1 MKIRI
6 PILLALWAGL
16 AACGK
21 PAGSSTPVNPAIP
34 VEVSAAALRGMP
46 VEMKAI
52 GIVEPIASV
61 QLKSEVTGEI
71 LKVHFADGAQVR
83 AGEPL
88 FSIDPRAFQAAL
100 DRARANLEIAEA
112 TASNA
117 TEQAQR
123 YTTLIQRGVASKEQT
138 SQFLSNAKSLK
149 AELAARQADINEA
162 QLSLDWTEITAPISG
177 RAGAALL
184 KPGNIIQANTDTLAV
199 INQMQPIYVTF
210 SLPENTLAEVREWMT
225 RNKPVVSAYDPD
237 NGKLLGTG
245 SLDFID
251 NAVDRATG
259 MVAFKATFPN
269 ENETLWP
276 GQFVDVTLELAIQP
290 EALVVPSTAV
300 MEGQQGSQVFVVM
313 GDTVALR
320 KVKVE
325 RTVGNLSII
334 RKGLEPGE
342 RVVTVGQLRLNPGAK
357 VEIKKQQ
364 KAEDVPTIDKTP
376 E

>member
-6 PILLALWAGL
+6 PVLLALSAGL

-21 PAGSSTPVNPAIP
+21 SAGPKTQANPPVP
-34 VEVSAAALRGMP
+34 VEVSAAAIRSMP

-61 QLKSEVTGEI
+61 QLKSKVAGEI
-71 LKVHFADGAQVR
+71 LKVHFADGAQVK

-100 DRARANLEIAEA
+100 DRAKANLEIAEA

-117 TEQAQR
+117 NEQAQR

-138 SQFLSNAKSLK
+138 AQFLSNAKSLQ
-149 AELAARQADINEA
+149 AELAARQADVSEA
-162 QLSLDWTEITAPISG
+162 QLSLDWTEVPAPITG

-184 KPGNIIQANTDTLAV
+184 KPGNIVQANTETLAV

-210 SLPENTLAEVREWMT
+210 SLPENTLAEVREWMAK
-225 RNKPVVSAYDPD
+225 NKPVVSAYDPD

-269 ENETLWP
+269 EKETLWP
-276 GQFVDVTLELAIQP
+276 GQFVDVTLELAVQP

-300 MEGQQGSQVFVVM
+300 MEGQQGSQVFVVT
-313 GDTVALR
+313 GDTVSL
-320 KVKVE
+320 KKIHME
-325 RTVGNLSII
+325 RAVGNLSII

-342 RVVTVGQLRLNPGAK
+342 RVVTVGQLRLNPGSK

-364 KAEDVPTIDKTP
+364 KAEEVPAVDKTP

>member
-6 PILLALWAGL
+6 PVLLALASGL

-21 PAGSSTPVNPAIP
+21 PGGSLVPANPPVP
-34 VEVSAAALRGMP
+34 VEVSAAVIRGMP

-52 GIVEPIASV
+52 GTVEPIASV
-61 QLKSEVTGEI
+61 QLKSKVAGEI
-71 LKVHFADGAQVR
+71 LKVHFADGAQVK

-100 DRARANLEIAEA
+100 DRAKANLEIAEA

-149 AELAARQADINEA
+149 AELAARQADISEA
-162 QLSLDWTEITAPISG
+162 QLSLDWTGVTAPISG

-184 KPGNIIQANTDTLAV
+184 KPGNIVQANTDTLAV

-210 SLPENTLAEVREWMT
+210 SLPENTLAEVREWMA

-269 ENETLWP
+269 ENESLWP

-290 EALVVPSTAV
+290 QALVIPSTAV
-300 MEGQQGSQVFVVM
+300 MEGQQGSQVFVVT
-313 GDTVALR
+313 GDSVSLR

-325 RTVGNLSII
+325 RAVGNLSII

-342 RVVTVGQLRLNPGAK
+342 LVVTVGQLRLNPGSR

-364 KAEDVPTIDKTP
+364 KAEEVPAVDKTP

>member
-61 QLKSEVTGEI
+61 QLKSKVTGEI

>member
-1 MKIRI
+1 MKIRTSL
-6 PILLALWAGL
+6 LLALTAGL
-16 AACGK
+16 ASCNK
-21 PAGSSTPVNPAIP
+21 PAESKSPASPPVP
-34 VEVSAAALRGMP
+34 VEVSAAEIRSMP

-52 GIVEPIASV
+52 GTVEPIASV
-61 QLKSEVTGEI
+61 QLKSKVAGEI
-71 LKVHFADGAQVR
+71 LKVHFADGAQVK

-100 DRARANLEIAEA
+100 DRAKANLEIAEA
-112 TASNA
+112 NASNA
-117 TEQAQR
+117 SEQAQR

-138 SQFLSNAKSLK
+138 SQFLSTAKSLQ
-149 AELAARQADINEA
+149 AELAARRADVSEA
-162 QLSLDWTEITAPISG
+162 QLSLDWTELTAPVNG

-184 KPGNIIQANTDTLAV
+184 KPGNIVQANTDTLAV

-210 SLPENTLAEVREWMT
+210 SLPENTLAEVREWMAK
-225 RNKPVVSAYDPD
+225 NKPVVSAYEPD
-237 NGKLLGTG
+237 TRKLLGTG

-276 GQFVDVTLELAIQP
+276 GQFVDVTLELAVQP

-300 MEGQQGSQVFVVM
+300 MEGQQGSQVFVVS
-313 GDTVALR
+313 GNTASLK

-325 RTVGNLSII
+325 RAVGNLSII
-334 RKGLEPGE
+334 RQGLEPGE
-342 RVVTVGQLRLNPGAK
+342 LVVTVGQLRLNPGSK
-357 VEIKKQQ
+357 VEIKKQK
-364 KAEDVPTIDKTP
+364 KADEIPAMDKTP

>member
-1 MKIRI
+1 
-6 PILLALWAGL
+6 
-16 AACGK
+16 
-21 PAGSSTPVNPAIP
+21 
-34 VEVSAAALRGMP
+34 MP

-52 GIVEPIASV
+52 GTVEPVASV
-61 QLKSEVTGEI
+61 QLKSKVAGEI
-71 LKVHFADGAQVR
+71 LKVHFADGAQVK

-100 DRARANLEIAEA
+100 DRAKANLEIAEA

-149 AELAARQADINEA
+149 AELAARQADVSEA
-162 QLSLDWTEITAPISG
+162 QLSLDWTEVPAPIDG

-184 KPGNIIQANTDTLAV
+184 KPGNIVQANTDTLAV

-210 SLPENTLAEVREWMT
+210 SLPENTLAEVREWMAK
-225 RNKPVVSAYDPD
+225 NKPVVSAYDPD

-269 ENETLWP
+269 ENEALWP

-290 EALVVPSTAV
+290 QALVVPSTAV
-300 MEGQQGSQVFVVM
+300 MEGQQGSQVFVVT
-313 GDTVALR
+313 GDTVSLR

-325 RTVGNLSII
+325 RAVGNLSII

-342 RVVTVGQLRLNPGAK
+342 LVVTVGQLRLNPGSR

-364 KAEDVPTIDKTP
+364 KAEDVPAVDKTP

>member
-6 PILLALWAGL
+6 PLLLALAAGL
-16 AACGK
+16 ASCNKSADSRS
-21 PAGSSTPVNPAIP
+21 PASPPVP
-34 VEVSAAALRGMP
+34 VEVSAAETRSMP

-52 GIVEPIASV
+52 GTVEPIASV
-61 QLKSEVTGEI
+61 QLKSKVAGEI
-71 LKVHFADGAQVR
+71 LKVHFADGAQVK

-100 DRARANLEIAEA
+100 DRAKANLEIAEA

-149 AELAARQADINEA
+149 AELAARQADVSEA
-162 QLSLDWTEITAPISG
+162 QLSLDWTEVPAPING

-184 KPGNIIQANTDTLAV
+184 KPGNIVQANTDTLAV

-210 SLPENTLAEVREWMT
+210 SLPENTLAEVREWMAK
-225 RNKPVVSAYDPD
+225 NKPVVSAYDPD
-237 NGKLLGTG
+237 NRKLLGTG

-290 EALVVPSTAV
+290 QALVVPATAV
-300 MEGQQGSQVFVVM
+300 MEGQQGSQVFVVT
-313 GDTVALR
+313 GDTVSLR

-325 RTVGNLSII
+325 RAVGNLSII

-342 RVVTVGQLRLNPGAK
+342 LVVTVGQLRLNPGSR
-357 VEIKKQQ
+357 VEIKKQK
-364 KAEDVPTIDKTP
+364 KAEDVPAIDKTP

>member
-6 PILLALWAGL
+6 PVLLALASGL

-21 PAGSSTPVNPAIP
+21 PGGSLVPANPPVP
-34 VEVSAAALRGMP
+34 VEVSAAVIRGMP

-52 GIVEPIASV
+52 GTVEPIASV
-61 QLKSEVTGEI
+61 QLKSKVAGEI
-71 LKVHFADGAQVR
+71 LKVHFADGAQVK

-100 DRARANLEIAEA
+100 DRAKANLEIAEA

-149 AELAARQADINEA
+149 AELAARQADISEA
-162 QLSLDWTEITAPISG
+162 QLSLDWTEVTAPISG

-184 KPGNIIQANTDTLAV
+184 KPGNIVQANTDTLAV

-210 SLPENTLAEVREWMT
+210 SLPENTLAEVREWMA

-269 ENETLWP
+269 ENESLWP

-290 EALVVPSTAV
+290 QALVIPSTAV
-300 MEGQQGSQVFVVM
+300 MEGQQGSQVFVVT
-313 GDTVALR
+313 GDSVSLR

-325 RTVGNLSII
+325 RAVGNLSII

-342 RVVTVGQLRLNPGAK
+342 LVVTVGQLRLNPGSR

-364 KAEDVPTIDKTP
+364 KAEEVPAVDKTP

>member
-6 PILLALWAGL
+6 PVLLALASGL

-21 PAGSSTPVNPAIP
+21 PAGSTAPVNPPVP
-34 VEVSAAALRGMP
+34 VEVSAAVLRGMP

-52 GIVEPIASV
+52 GTVEPIASV
-61 QLKSEVTGEI
+61 QLKSKVAGEI
-71 LKVHFADGAQVR
+71 LKVHFADGAQVK

-100 DRARANLEIAEA
+100 DRAKANLEIAEA
-112 TASNA
+112 NASNA
-117 TEQAQR
+117 SEQAER

-138 SQFLSNAKSLK
+138 AQFLSTAKSLQ
-149 AELAARQADINEA
+149 AELAARRADVSET
-162 QLSLDWTEITAPISG
+162 QLSLDWTEVSAPIDG

-184 KPGNIIQANTDTLAV
+184 KPGNIVQANTDTLAV

-210 SLPENTLAEVREWMT
+210 SLPENTLAEVREWMAK
-225 RNKPVVSAYDPD
+225 NKPVVSAYDPD

-269 ENETLWP
+269 ENESLWP
-276 GQFVDVTLELAIQP
+276 GQFVDVTLELAVQP
-290 EALVVPSTAV
+290 QALVVPSTAV
-300 MEGQQGSQVFVVM
+300 MEGQQGSQVFVVT
-313 GDTVALR
+313 GDTVSLR

-325 RTVGNLSII
+325 RAVGNLSII

-342 RVVTVGQLRLNPGAK
+342 LVVTVGQLRLNPGSR

-364 KAEDVPTIDKTP
+364 KAEEVPAVDKTP
-376 E
+376 K

>member
-6 PILLALWAGL
+6 PTLLVLCAGL

-21 PAGSSTPVNPAIP
+21 PAGPSSPANPPIP
-34 VEVSAAALRGMP
+34 VEVSAAALRSMP

-52 GIVEPIASV
+52 GTVEPIASV
-61 QLKSEVTGEI
+61 QIKSKVTGEI
-71 LKVHFADGAQVR
+71 LKVHFADGAQVK

-100 DRARANLEIAEA
+100 DRAKANLEIAEA

-162 QLSLDWTEITAPISG
+162 QLSLDWAEITAPING

-184 KPGNIIQANTDTLAV
+184 KPGNIVQANTDTLAV

-210 SLPENTLAEVREWMT
+210 SLPENTLAEVREWMAT
-225 RNKPVVSAYDPD
+225 NKPVVTAYDPD
-237 NGKLLGTG
+237 NGRLLGTG
-245 SLDFID
+245 TLDFID

-290 EALVVPSTAV
+290 QALVVPSIAV
-300 MEGQQGSQVFVVM
+300 MEGQQGSQVFVVT
-313 GDTVALR
+313 GDTVSLR

-342 RVVTVGQLRLNPGAK
+342 RVITVGQLRLNPGSK

-364 KAEDVPTIDKTP
+364 KAEEVPAVDKTP